1 MANNSNGSDYSDNRK
16 RYAYNNGSNGY
27 NVPASYTPHSA
38 SQASALRA
46 APYMSNGAP
55 MVQGGHNDATNMA
68 TLTQGFGAMNMN
80 GNYTAGRGSGSHISA
95 AGTDYS
101 LTGYGAQPGMFMAQ
115 QPFLFMPNA
124 SSNSPSGGMY
134 PSVPA
139 HMQTMQSSAYGH
151 SADNSPHGQ
160 PWSNRIPSDGSSG
173 PGMPPLITPRRGS
186 ISSNEEHVPATP
198 FTLQGSYHGGVAVL
212 DRSPTGIYGQSG
224 TPSPLQFMQQFSP
237 MQHKFPQ
244 QISTPVHI
252 QMLVARDP
260 PIPRA
265 IPAPS
270 SPMKPLDRCLE
281 NKTGETNVYI
291 RGLLPETT
299 DEMLHVWGMRFGDIQ
314 SSKSII
320 DLKTGLCKG

>member
-1 MANNSNGSDYSDNRK
+1 MANHNGSDYSGGRK
-16 RYAYNNGSNGY
+16 NGFNNTSNGY
-27 NVPASYTPHSA
+27 GIPASYNAHAT
-38 SQASALRA
+38 SQASTLRA
-46 APYMSNGAP
+46 APYVANGNQ
-55 MVQGGHNDATNMA
+55 MMHGGHADASNMA
-68 TLTQGFGAMNMN
+68 ALAQGFGAMNMA
-80 GNYTAGRGSGSHISA
+80 GSYAAGRGSGSHMST

-101 LTGYGAQPGMFMAQ
+101 MASYGGQPGMFVAQ

-124 SSNSPSGGMY
+124 TPNSPSGAMY
-134 PSVPA
+134 SSVPA
-139 HMQTMQSSAYGH
+139 HMQAMQPAGYAH
-151 SADNSPHGQ
+151 STDTSPHGQ
-160 PWSNRIPSDGSSG
+160 QWTNRIPSDGSSG
-173 PGMPPLITPRRGS
+173 PGMSSLITPRRGS
-186 ISSNEEHVPATP
+186 ISSNEEHVPGTP
-198 FTLQGSYHGGVAVL
+198 FTLQGNYHNGVTVL
-212 DRSPTGIYGQSG
+212 DRSPTGLYGQSG

-237 MQHKFPQ
+237 MHAKYSQTA
-244 QISTPVHI
+244 STPVHI

-299 DEMLHVWGMRFGDIQ
+299 DDMLHVWGMRFGDIQ